1 MGKAK
6 TPTRAE
12 ETRRCT
18 KAMRSFLVT
27 YRGLLE
33 EELRDAGF
41 SLAQLRLLYAVRQKS
56 GVSAAE
62 LSRMCEVTP
71 QTAQTLLTRAQREKW
86 IRRAKS
92 ATNDRIVTTEL
103 TAKGEALLARG
114 EAAAARIEERLWAGI
129 KLSEIR
135 QMNGYLERCL
145 ANAKD

>member
-6 TPTRAE
+6 TPIRAE

-18 KAMRSFLVT
+18 KTMRSFLVT

-33 EELRDAGF
+33 EELRDADF

-114 EAAAARIEERLWAGI
+114 EAAAAHIEKRLWAGI

-145 ANAKD
+145 ANSKD

>member
-1 MGKAK
+1 
-6 TPTRAE
+6 
-12 ETRRCT
+12 
-18 KAMRSFLVT
+18 MRSFLVT

>member
-6 TPTRAE
+6 TQTRAE

-18 KAMRSFLVT
+18 KAMRSFLVA

-33 EELRDAGF
+33 DEFRDADF

-114 EAAAARIEERLWAGI
+114 EAAAAQIEARLWTGM

-135 QMNGYLERCL
+135 QMNGYMERCL
-145 ANAKD
+145 ANAKE